1 MKFVG
6 NWQSAEHKHTP
17 KKRSTEHRF
26 AITKPLY
33 FYKRQEKTKKGKG
46 KKERAQERGKYASL
60 LLIDLLIGGL
70 KSQSVNVNKKY
81 GPLDARTF
89 LLGSLILFIDEQV
102 AAPLFA

>member
-1 MKFVG
+1 LAISRAQAHTKKK
-6 NWQSAEHKHTP
+6 EHRAQVRDYQAPIFLQETREN
-17 KKRSTEHRF
+17 KKR
-26 AITKPLY
+26 
-33 FYKRQEKTKKGKG
+33 KR
-46 KKERAQERGKYASL
+46 KERESAGERGKYASL